1 MESHGLD
8 ALVGFP
14 ALSVAALGFLRIVTR
29 VAPGGWHVLS
39 AVQTDTSVCRHQD
52 ELDVSRTSR

>member
-14 ALSVAALGFLRIVTR
+14 ALNVTALGFLRIVTR

-39 AVQTDTSVCRHQD
+39 AVQTDTSVCRH
-52 ELDVSRTSR
+52 